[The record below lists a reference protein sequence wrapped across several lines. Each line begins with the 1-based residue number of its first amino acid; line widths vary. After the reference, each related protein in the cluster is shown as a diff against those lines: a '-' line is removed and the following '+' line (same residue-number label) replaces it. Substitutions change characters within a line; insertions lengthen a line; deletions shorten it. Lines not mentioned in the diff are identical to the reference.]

1 MDFNFDK
8 NHIQNK
14 LKDYHSKDRL
24 TWHHEDFINAAVV
37 FLIIPYENRPYDL
50 VLIKR
55 TKRENDKHSGEM
67 SFPGGKFDYILDK
80 NYLDTALRELNEEL
94 GIPHSEVQI
103 LGCIDDHL
111 TPKGFI
117 ITPFVAY
124 INENQK
130 LIKQDAEV
138 HEIVKIPV
146 NFFANKKNYSE
157 KIFIVKDEFIAL
169 GRYEYFSPKNKKY
182 VVFGATAHIIH
193 NFIERVYKIGLMK
206 PRVRRA
212 TIDDLKDKIVK

>member
-8 NHIQNK
+8 NHIQDK
-14 LKDYHSKDRL
+14 LEDYHSKDRL
-24 TWHHEDFINAAVV
+24 TLHHEDFINAAVV

-67 SFPGGKFDYILDK
+67 SFPGGKFDHILDK

-94 GIPHSEVQI
+94 GIPYSEVQI

-111 TPKGFI
+111 TPKGVI

-124 INENQK
+124 INKNQK
-130 LIKQDAEV
+130 MIKQETEV
-138 HEIVKIPV
+138 HEIVKMPV
-146 NFFANKKNYSE
+146 NIFANKKNYSE
-157 KIFIVKDEFIAL
+157 KIFNNKDEFIAL
-169 GRYEYFSPKNKKY
+169 GRYEYFSPKNKRY

-193 NFIERVYKIGLMK
+193 NFMERVYKIRLM
-206 PRVRRA
+206 RLGVRRA